1 MTAPY
6 ETHCAQLKAILSA
19 WGMPDDN
26 AEATAE
32 ILSWADLHGVD
43 SHGMSMIP
51 GYDRLRRT
59 GRANM
64 QARPRIIKE
73 TPISALVDG
82 DGGLGH
88 VPARFAMQVAIEKA
102 KAAGMAITAV
112 RNSAHFGATGYYTLM
127 AAKEG
132 LIGMACTSASS
143 IQVAPTLGKQAKL
156 GTDPWS
162 FAAPSSSEGADG
174 QPFLLDMATTTV
186 AAGRIRNKAN
196 EGLECPP
203 GWVLDK
209 EGLPSTDPMEAREK
223 GGFLTS
229 LGGSPENSSYKG
241 YGLAVMVNILGSCL
255 SGATLI
261 TDPMHTKK
269 PQGNDIGHCF
279 IVIDP
284 GLFREREAFAADV
297 GRLCGDLRATT
308 PVDPAQPVMVAG
320 DPQWHNAAKR
330 MREGIPVGSGLMSQ
344 IRQIAQAS
352 AAPWLLD

>member
-1 MTAPY
+1 MPASY
-6 ETHCAQLKAILSA
+6 ETHRAQLKAILSA
-19 WGMPDDN
+19 WGMPEDN
-26 AEATAE
+26 AETTADV
-32 ILSWADLHGVD
+32 LAWADLHGVD

-51 GYDRLRRT
+51 GYDRLRRE

-64 QARPRIIKE
+64 AAKPRIVKE
-73 TPISALVDG
+73 TPVSALVDG

-88 VPARFAMQVAIEKA
+88 VPARFAMQVAIDKA
-102 KAAGMAITAV
+102 KAIGMATVAV

-127 AAKEG
+127 AAEEG
-132 LIGMACTSASS
+132 LIGMACTGASS
-143 IQVAPTLGKQAKL
+143 IQVAPTFGKEAKL

-162 FAAPSSSEGADG
+162 FAAPNAGGA
-174 QPFLLDMATTTV
+174 PFLLDMATTTV

-196 EGLECPP
+196 EGLQCPP
-203 GWVLDK
+203 GWVLNKD
-209 EGLPSTDPMEAREK
+209 GRPSTDPLEAREK

-241 YGLAVMVNILGSCL
+241 YGLAVMVNILSSCL

-284 GLFREREAFAADV
+284 ALFRTGEDFAADV
-297 GRLCGDLRATT
+297 GRFCDDLRATK

-320 DPQWHNAAKR
+320 DPQWHYAER
-330 MREGIPVGSGLMSQ
+330 RRRDGIPVGAGLLGQ